1 MTEVLSPT
9 TTTIT
14 KTTNGDATASS
25 KPSQENEIST
35 NSAKVESVSSSSAI
49 IAPEAAENGSASRIS
64 TSKSKARSSKVQR
77 NPNMPMMNIDGD
89 SSSDD
94 DEDDSYE
101 EEKSSSTD
109 EGDGDDLAVPN
120 SDDSGDSVEGED
132 DEDEEEDSEDE
143 DMYPDDDDEESFLNN
158 MIEGPGMSSG
168 CTAVVALVVDRELFV
183 ANAGDSRCVVCR
195 DGKALDMSIDHKPE
209 DKEELDRIKNA
220 GGKVTLDGRVNGG
233 LNLSRAIGDHA
244 YKMVF
249 FLI

>member
-1 MTEVLSPT
+1 
-9 TTTIT
+9 
-14 KTTNGDATASS
+14 
-25 KPSQENEIST
+25 
-35 NSAKVESVSSSSAI
+35 
-49 IAPEAAENGSASRIS
+49 
-64 TSKSKARSSKVQR
+64 
-77 NPNMPMMNIDGD
+77 MPMMNFEGD

-109 EGDGDDLAVPN
+109 ELDGNDLAVAN
-120 SDDSGDSVEGED
+120 SDDSGDEVEGED

-143 DMYPDDDDEESFLNN
+143 DMYPDDDDDDDSFLNN
-158 MIEGPGMSSG
+158 MIEGPGLSSG

-249 FLI
+249 FVLYSTSRHFKYHFLTLIHRTKT

>member
-1 MTEVLSPT
+1 MTEALSPT

-14 KTTNGDATASS
+14 KTTNGDDSTASS
-25 KPSQENEIST
+25 KPFQENEIST
-35 NSAKVESVSSSSAI
+35 NSAKAESVSSSSAVM
-49 IAPEAAENGSASRIS
+49 APEATENGSVSKIS
-64 TSKSKARSSKVQR
+64 TSKAKPRTSKVQR

-132 DEDEEEDSEDE
+132 DEEEDSEDE

-158 MIEGPGMSSG
+158 MIEGPGLSSG
-168 CTAVVALVVDRELFV
+168 CTAVVALVVDRELYV

-195 DGKALDMSIDHKPE
+195 DGKALDMSVDHKPE
-209 DKEELDRIKNA
+209 DKVELDRIKNA
-220 GGKVTLDGRVNGG
+220 GGKVTVDGRVNGG

-249 FLI
+249 VQFK